1 MVLSIKGYPV
11 RVARTVAEARGMTAD
26 CDVLVSDI
34 SLPDGSGIDVLR
46 EARQHCDVKAIAV
59 SGYGTEDDVR
69 RSTEAGFAEHLVKPF
84 DPERLIEMLD
94 QLAASVVGGGGKK
107 PSAVVPSARRLKE
120 RPRSS
125 RLDRPARR
133 G

>member
-1 MVLSIKGYPV
+1 
-11 RVARTVAEARGMTAD
+11 MTAD

-46 EARQHCDVKAIAV
+46 EARQHRDVKAIAV
-59 SGYGTEDDVR
+59 SGYGTEDDIR

-94 QLAASVVGGGGKK
+94 HLAASPPGEGKI
-107 PSAVVPSARRLKE
+107 PTRVRRSP
-120 RPRSS
+120 PR
-125 RLDRPARR
+125 A